1 MVGPSGPPPGFCLA
15 IKCAV
20 RNGGGSAEALT
31 PLRRTDMNI
40 LGIGGV
46 LGDAAAAI
54 IQDGRI
60 AAAVE
65 EAKLTRRPLPGRLP
79 EAAVRECLSI
89 AGIAAEDVDYVAL
102 ARPLPPGSGMPIAL
116 RMFPKARVV
125 SVDHHAAHAAA
136 AYLTSPFE
144 HATVITLDREG
155 DLRCG
160 GKWRGEANRLALEEE
175 ILYPDSIGELYGR
188 VTELLGLQRKADE
201 HRVQWLSAMGEPK
214 HHKVFAAIAGHH
226 AIDQSYFDSGR
237 QGHGGFGVKF
247 FEELGLDTRRELKPR
262 ERADI
267 AASMQ
272 KTLEDYVIRLAG
284 NAENV
289 CLGGG
294 VAWNALLISALENSG
309 NFKGVYAQP
318 AAGNAGTALG
328 AALSVWNEGLGET
341 KRVDGGGYCFGP
353 SYTASEIKQVLENC
367 KLRFKVLATT
377 PEMIGAA
384 VDQLKENRIVAW
396 MQGRMEFGPRA
407 LGNRSLLASP
417 QDPYSTENLN
427 TFIKHREAVRKF
439 AASVP
444 AELAAEYFIAGANA
458 RHLATVGRVRAAY
471 RDQFRGAI
479 LANDLVRVHTV
490 SKEDNPLYWQLLQAF
505 GEKTGLPVLY
515 NTSFNLFGEPLVCT
529 PRDAVRS
536 FYSSGVDAMVVGNF
550 LLEK

>member
-1 MVGPSGPPPGFCLA
+1 
-15 IKCAV
+15 
-20 RNGGGSAEALT
+20 
-31 PLRRTDMNI
+31 MNI

-46 LGDAAAAI
+46 LGDAAAAV
-54 IQDGRI
+54 IQDGHI
-60 AAAVE
+60 LAAIE
-65 EAKLTRRPLPGRLP
+65 EAKLTRRPQPGRLP
-79 EAAVRECLSI
+79 EAAVTACLRI
-89 AGIAAEDVDYVAL
+89 AGIVPGDVDYVAL
-102 ARPLPPGSGMPIAL
+102 ARPLPPGSALPMAL

-144 HATVITLDREG
+144 NAWVITLDGEG

-160 GKWRGEANRLALEEE
+160 GKWRGEANRLVLEEE

-188 VTELLGLQRKADE
+188 VTELLGFQRRADE
-201 HRVQWLSAMGEPK
+201 HRVQWLSATGEPRYQ
-214 HHKVFAAIAGHH
+214 KVFAAIAGHQ

-247 FEELGLDTRRELKPR
+247 FEELGIDSRQELKPQ

-272 KTLEDYVIRLAG
+272 KTLEGYVIRMAG
-284 NAENV
+284 DAENV

-294 VAWNALLISALENSG
+294 VAWNALLIAALENSG
-309 NFKGVYAQP
+309 KFHGVYAQP

-328 AALSVWNEGLGET
+328 AALSVWNEALGEAQ
-341 KRVDGGGYCFGP
+341 RIDGGGYCFGP
-353 SYTASEIKQVLENC
+353 SFSASEIKQVLENC

-377 PEMIGAA
+377 PEMIAAA
-384 VDQLKENRIVAW
+384 VDRLKENRIVAW

-407 LGNRSLLASP
+407 LGNRSILASP

-427 TFIKHREAVRKF
+427 AFIKHREALRKF

-444 AELAAEYFIAGANA
+444 AEIASEYFVAGANA
-458 RHLATVGRVRAAY
+458 RHLATVSHVREPY
-471 RDQFRGAI
+471 REQFRGAI
-479 LANDLVRVHTV
+479 LANDLVRVHAV
-490 SKEDNPLYWQLLQAF
+490 SKEDNPLYWQLLHAF

-536 FYSSGVDAMVVGNF
+536 FYSSGIDAMVVGNF